1 MCTFSFLMEHPVT
14 SIFQVSE
21 SLLPITILHHI
32 EEDEAEEDQKRRN
45 KEVLQPLP
53 WSVRVRHTDNIQN
66 LLFFQQTNSYTVH
79 INIMLHLQ
87 CLSCLYFHSYTDSV
101 L

>member
-1 MCTFSFLMEHPVT
+1 MEHPGT

-21 SLLPITILHHI
+21 SLHLITSLHHV
-32 EEDEAEEDQKRRN
+32 EEDEAEEDQKRKN

-53 WSVRVRHTDNIQN
+53 CSVRVRHTDNIQN

-87 CLSCLYFHSYTDSV
+87 CLSVYIFIVTRIQFCEC
-101 L
+101 